1 MRMKQE
7 QTTWGRAARAAF
19 PYTLPVM
26 AGYVCIG
33 IAFGLMLR
41 AAGYGVWWAAAMSLL
56 VYTGA
61 GQIMAVPLMAAGAP
75 LGRVALLTAV
85 IDLRHLV
92 YGLSML
98 DRLHGLPWRQK
109 LYLIFGLTDETYA
122 LLAGVHP
129 PEEMDRGRFYT
140 AITALDQCYWVA
152 GSVTGSLFGSLLTAD
167 LTGMD
172 FAMTALFLAILTEQ
186 WREKKNRLPAL
197 LGLGIAAAS
206 LAMVGAERMLIPAL
220 VGVVSLTLALRDPI
234 EASAG
239 PEKGGGSHGT

>member
-1 MRMKQE
+1 MKQE

-61 GQIMAVPLMAAGAP
+61 GQIMAVPLMATGAP

-92 YGLSML
+92 YGLSVL

-140 AITALDQCYWVA
+140 AITALDQ
-152 GSVTGSLFGSLLTAD
+152 
-167 LTGMD
+167 
-172 FAMTALFLAILTEQ
+172 
-186 WREKKNRLPAL
+186 
-197 LGLGIAAAS
+197 
-206 LAMVGAERMLIPAL
+206 
-220 VGVVSLTLALRDPI
+220 
-234 EASAG
+234 
-239 PEKGGGSHGT
+239 